1 VTGENLHLLM
11 TQIAQVSKMV
21 KRRNISFSQPIR
33 GRRWKMFADVISKV
47 RHFPTEEPFMGSTE
61 LAQQI
66 TEEMGIAI
74 SAAKINSIRKMRRFR
89 Q

>member
-1 VTGENLHLLM
+1 VTGNISGKL
-11 TQIAQVSKMV
+11 SKMV
-21 KRRNISFSQPIR
+21 NRRDISFSQPIR
-33 GRRWKMFADVISKV
+33 GRRWKMSADVISKAC
-47 RHFPTEEPFMGSTE
+47 RSRTEEPFLGSTE

-89 Q
+89 